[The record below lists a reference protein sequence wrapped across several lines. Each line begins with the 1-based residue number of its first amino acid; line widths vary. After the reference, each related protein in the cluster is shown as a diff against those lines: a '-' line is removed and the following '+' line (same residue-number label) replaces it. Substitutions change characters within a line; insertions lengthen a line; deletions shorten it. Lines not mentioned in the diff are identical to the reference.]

1 MSKKKKS
8 NLKVLLIIVII
19 LVVAL
24 TGGLLVYLSGIGAVD
39 SENDEP
45 VTVNIP
51 NGSGASAIVE
61 ILDDNGLIKNKTFA
75 KVHARIGGYDSLQA
89 NTYIFSQ
96 AMTLPQMMDAIN
108 TGDFEYLSK
117 EKLTV
122 REGLTIPQVA
132 DAIAAELPYSREE
145 LLGKWS
151 DKKYLKELINEYWFL
166 TDTILDED
174 IKYPLEGYLYP
185 ETYFITEENPTIESI
200 TEMMLDMMD
209 QQLSSLKGEIESSEY
224 SVHEM
229 LTLASIVEK
238 ESSNV
243 SDAMP
248 EVAGVFINRL
258 NKGISLGS
266 DVTVNYIFE
275 KDGVE
280 LTVSQLDSD
289 NKYNTRKFTGLPPGP
304 ICSVNLNAMDSVLN
318 YKETDYMFFYATP
331 EGEIIFSKTVEEHN
345 KAVEEHP
352 WTSEQAE

>member
-1 MSKKKKS
+1 MKGKFK
-8 NLKVLLIIVII
+8 LIFIIAII
-19 LVVAL
+19 LVVVI
-24 TGGLLVYLSGIGAVD
+24 TGGLFFYLSGLGAVD
-39 SENDEP
+39 SNNEEP

-51 NGSGASAIVE
+51 SGSGASYIVE
-61 ILDDNGLIKNKTFA
+61 ILDENGLVKNKTCA
-75 KVHARIGGYDSLQA
+75 KINARIGGYDSLQA
-89 NTYIFSQ
+89 NTYIFNKS
-96 AMTLPQMMDAIN
+96 MTVPEMFKAIN
-108 TGDFEYLSK
+108 TGDFNYLSK

-132 DAIAAELPYSREE
+132 EAIAIELPYSKDEIIK
-145 LLGKWS
+145 KWS
-151 DKKYLKELINEYWFL
+151 DKAYLKELIGQYWFL
-166 TDTILDED
+166 SDDILDSD

-185 ETYFITEENPTIESI
+185 ETYFITEENPSIESI
-200 TEMMLDMMD
+200 TSMMLDMMD
-209 QQLSSLKGEIESSEY
+209 TQLTSIKGELESNKY
-224 SVHEM
+224 SIHEL
-229 LTLASIVEK
+229 LTLASIVER

-258 NKGISLGS
+258 DKGISLGS

-280 LTVSQLDSD
+280 LTMSQLDSD

-304 ICSVNLNAMDSVLN
+304 ICSVNIKAIDSVLN
-318 YKETDYMFFYATP
+318 YKDTEYMFFYATP

-352 WTSEQAE
+352 WTAEQAE

>member
-1 MSKKKKS
+1 MKGKFK
-8 NLKVLLIIVII
+8 LIFIIAIV
-19 LVVAL
+19 LVVVI
-24 TGGLLVYLSGIGAVD
+24 TGGLFFYLSGLGAVD
-39 SENDEP
+39 SNNEEP

-51 NGSGASAIVE
+51 SGSGASYIVE
-61 ILDDNGLIKNKTFA
+61 ILDENGLVKNKTCA
-75 KVHARIGGYDSLQA
+75 KINARIGGYDSLQA
-89 NTYIFSQ
+89 NTYIFNKS
-96 AMTLPQMMDAIN
+96 MTVPEMFKAIN
-108 TGDFEYLSK
+108 TGDFNYLSK

-132 DAIAAELPYSREE
+132 EAIAIELPYSKDEIIK
-145 LLGKWS
+145 KWS
-151 DKKYLKELINEYWFL
+151 DKAYLKELIGQYWFL
-166 TDTILDED
+166 SDDILDAD

-185 ETYFITEENPTIESI
+185 ETYFITEENPSIESI
-200 TEMMLDMMD
+200 TSMMLDMMD
-209 QQLSSLKGEIESSEY
+209 TQLTSIKGELESNKY
-224 SVHEM
+224 SIHEL

-258 NKGISLGS
+258 DKGISLGS

-280 LTVSQLDSD
+280 LTMSQLDSD

-304 ICSVNLNAMDSVLN
+304 ICSVNIKAIDSVLN
-318 YKETDYMFFYATP
+318 YKDTEYMFFYATP

-352 WTSEQAE
+352 WTAEQAE

>member
-1 MSKKKKS
+1 MKGKFK
-8 NLKVLLIIVII
+8 LIFIIAIV
-19 LVVAL
+19 LVVVI
-24 TGGLLVYLSGIGAVD
+24 TGGLFFYLSGLGAVD
-39 SENDEP
+39 SNNEEP

-51 NGSGASAIVE
+51 SGSGASYIVE
-61 ILDDNGLIKNKTFA
+61 ILDENGLVKNKTCA
-75 KVHARIGGYDSLQA
+75 KINARIGGYDSLQA
-89 NTYIFSQ
+89 NTYIFNKS
-96 AMTLPQMMDAIN
+96 MTVPEMFKAIN
-108 TGDFEYLSK
+108 TGDFNYLSK

-132 DAIAAELPYSREE
+132 EAIAIELPYSKDEIIK
-145 LLGKWS
+145 KWS
-151 DKKYLKELINEYWFL
+151 DKAYLKELIGQYWFL
-166 TDTILDED
+166 SDDILDSD

-185 ETYFITEENPTIESI
+185 ETYFITEENPSIESI
-200 TEMMLDMMD
+200 TSMMLDMMD
-209 QQLSSLKGEIESSEY
+209 TQLTSIKGELESNKY
-224 SVHEM
+224 SIHEL

-258 NKGISLGS
+258 DKGISLGS

-280 LTVSQLDSD
+280 LTMSQLDSD

-304 ICSVNLNAMDSVLN
+304 ICSVNIKAIDSVLN
-318 YKETDYMFFYATP
+318 YKDTEYMFFYATP

-352 WTSEQAE
+352 WTAEQAE

>member
-1 MSKKKKS
+1 MSNQMKGKFK
-8 NLKVLLIIVII
+8 LIFIIAIV
-19 LVVAL
+19 LVVVI
-24 TGGLLVYLSGIGAVD
+24 TGGLFFYLSGLGAVD
-39 SENDEP
+39 SNNEEP

-51 NGSGASAIVE
+51 SGSGASYIVD
-61 ILDDNGLIKNKTFA
+61 ILDENGLVKNKTCA
-75 KVHARIGGYDSLQA
+75 KINARIGGYDSLQA
-89 NTYIFSQ
+89 NTYIFNKS
-96 AMTLPQMMDAIN
+96 MTVPEMFKAIN
-108 TGDFEYLSK
+108 TGDFNYLSK

-132 DAIAAELPYSREE
+132 EAIAIELPYSKDEIIK
-145 LLGKWS
+145 KWS
-151 DKKYLKELINEYWFL
+151 DKAYLKELIGQYWFL
-166 TDTILDED
+166 SDDILDSD

-185 ETYFITEENPTIESI
+185 ETYFITEENPSIESI
-200 TEMMLDMMD
+200 TSMMLDMMD
-209 QQLSSLKGEIESSEY
+209 TQLTSIKSELETNKY
-224 SVHEM
+224 SIHEL

-258 NKGISLGS
+258 DKGISLGS

-280 LTVSQLDSD
+280 LTMSQLDSD

-304 ICSVNLNAMDSVLN
+304 ICSVNIKAIDSVLN
-318 YKETDYMFFYATP
+318 YKDTEYMFFYATP

-352 WTSEQAE
+352 WTAEQAE

>member
-1 MSKKKKS
+1 VS
-8 NLKVLLIIVII
+8 NQMKGKFKLIFIIAIV
-19 LVVAL
+19 LVVVI
-24 TGGLLVYLSGIGAVD
+24 TGGLFFYLSGLGAVD
-39 SENDEP
+39 SNNEEP

-51 NGSGASAIVE
+51 SGSGASYIVE
-61 ILDDNGLIKNKTFA
+61 ILDENGLVKNKTCA
-75 KVHARIGGYDSLQA
+75 KINARIGGYDSLQA
-89 NTYIFSQ
+89 NTYIFNKS
-96 AMTLPQMMDAIN
+96 MTVPEMFKAIN
-108 TGDFEYLSK
+108 TGDFNYLSK

-132 DAIAAELPYSREE
+132 EAIAIELPFSKDEIIK
-145 LLGKWS
+145 KWS
-151 DKKYLKELINEYWFL
+151 DKAYLKELIGQYWFL
-166 TDTILDED
+166 SDDILDSD

-185 ETYFITEENPTIESI
+185 ETYFITEENPSIESI
-200 TEMMLDMMD
+200 TSMMLDMMD
-209 QQLSSLKGEIESSEY
+209 TQLTSIKGELESNKY
-224 SVHEM
+224 SIHEL
-229 LTLASIVEK
+229 LTLASIVER

-258 NKGISLGS
+258 DKGISLGS

-280 LTVSQLDSD
+280 LTMSQLDSD

-304 ICSVNLNAMDSVLN
+304 ICSVNIKAIDSVLN
-318 YKETDYMFFYATP
+318 YKDTEYMFFYATP

-352 WTSEQAE
+352 WTAEQAE

>member
-1 MSKKKKS
+1 MSKPMKGKF
-8 NLKVLLIIVII
+8 KVVFIIAIVLVVII
-19 LVVAL
+19 
-24 TGGLLVYLSGIGAVD
+24 TGGLFFYLSGLGAVD
-39 SENDEP
+39 SKNEDH

-51 NGSGASAIVE
+51 SGSGASYIVE
-61 ILDDNGLIKNKTFA
+61 ILDENGLVKNKTCA
-75 KVHARIGGYDSLQA
+75 KINARISGYNSLQA
-89 NTYIFSQ
+89 NTYIFSKS
-96 AMTLPQMMDAIN
+96 MTLPEMFKAIN
-108 TGDFEYLSK
+108 TGDFNYLSK

-132 DAIAAELPYSREE
+132 EAISAELPFSKDEIMK
-145 LLGKWS
+145 KWS
-151 DKKYLKELINEYWFL
+151 DKTYLKELIGQYWFL
-166 TDTILDED
+166 TDDILDSD

-185 ETYFITEENPTIESI
+185 ETYFITEENPSIESI
-200 TEMMLDMMD
+200 TVMMLDMMD
-209 QQLSSLKGEIESSEY
+209 KQLSDIKRDIESNKY
-224 SVHEM
+224 SIHEI

-304 ICSVNLNAMDSVLN
+304 ICSVNIKAIDSVLN
-318 YKETDYMFFYATP
+318 YKDTDYMFFYATP

>member
-1 MSKKKKS
+1 MKGKFKAIF
-8 NLKVLLIIVII
+8 IIAIV
-19 LVVAL
+19 LVVVI
-24 TGGLLVYLSGIGAVD
+24 TGGLFFYLSGLGPVD
-39 SENDEP
+39 SSNDEP

-51 NGSGASAIVE
+51 SGSGASYIVE
-61 ILDDNGLIKNKTFA
+61 ILDENGLVKNKTCA
-75 KVHARIGGYDSLQA
+75 KINARIGGYDSLQA
-89 NTYIFSQ
+89 NTYIFSKS
-96 AMTLPQMMDAIN
+96 MNLTEMFKAIN
-108 TGDFEYLSK
+108 TGDFNYLSK

-132 DAIAAELPYSREE
+132 EAIAAEMPYSKEE
-145 LLGKWS
+145 LIKKWA
-151 DKKYLKELINEYWFL
+151 DKAYLKELIDEYWFL
-166 TDTILDED
+166 TDDILDAD

-185 ETYFITEENPTIESI
+185 ETYFITEENPTIESL
-200 TEMMLDMMD
+200 TSMMLDMMD
-209 QQLSSLKGEIESSEY
+209 TQLSSVKSELENNKYSIHEI
-224 SVHEM
+224 

-248 EVAGVFINRL
+248 EVAGVFFNRL
-258 NKGISLGS
+258 DKGISLGS

-304 ICSVNLNAMDSVLN
+304 ICTVNNVAIDSVLN
-318 YKETDYMFFYATP
+318 YKETEYMFFYATP

-352 WTSEQAE
+352 WTAEQAE

>member
-1 MSKKKKS
+1 MKGKFK
-8 NLKVLLIIVII
+8 LIFIIAII
-19 LVVAL
+19 LVVVI
-24 TGGLLVYLSGIGAVD
+24 TGGLFFYLSGLGAVD
-39 SENDEP
+39 SNNEEP

-51 NGSGASAIVE
+51 SGSGASYIVE
-61 ILDDNGLIKNKTFA
+61 ILDENGLVKNKTCA
-75 KVHARIGGYDSLQA
+75 KINARIGGYDSLQA
-89 NTYIFSQ
+89 NTYIFNKS
-96 AMTLPQMMDAIN
+96 MTVPEMFKAIN
-108 TGDFEYLSK
+108 TGDFNYLSK

-132 DAIAAELPYSREE
+132 EAIAIELPFSKDEIIK
-145 LLGKWS
+145 KWS
-151 DKKYLKELINEYWFL
+151 DKTYLKELIGQYWFL
-166 TDTILDED
+166 SDDILDSD

-185 ETYFITEENPTIESI
+185 ETYFITEENPSIESI
-200 TEMMLDMMD
+200 TSMMLDMMD
-209 QQLSSLKGEIESSEY
+209 TQLTSIKGELESNKY
-224 SVHEM
+224 SIHEL
-229 LTLASIVEK
+229 LTLASIVER

-258 NKGISLGS
+258 DKGISLGS

-280 LTVSQLDSD
+280 LTMSQLDSD

-304 ICSVNLNAMDSVLN
+304 ICSVNIKAIDSVLN
-318 YKETDYMFFYATP
+318 YKDTEYMFFYATP

-352 WTSEQAE
+352 WTAEQAE

>member
-1 MSKKKKS
+1 MKGKFKAIFIIAI
-8 NLKVLLIIVII
+8 VLVVII
-19 LVVAL
+19 
-24 TGGLLVYLSGIGAVD
+24 TGGLFFYLSGLGAVD
-39 SENDEP
+39 SNNEDP
-45 VTVNIP
+45 ITVNIP
-51 NGSGASAIVE
+51 TGSGASYIVE
-61 ILDDNGLIKNKTFA
+61 ILDENGLVKNKTCA
-75 KVHARIGGYDSLQA
+75 KINARIGGYNTLQA
-89 NTYIFSQ
+89 NTYIFTKS
-96 AMTLPQMMDAIN
+96 MTLPEMFKAIN
-108 TGDFEYLSK
+108 TGDFNYLSK

-132 DAIAAELPYSREE
+132 EAIAAEMPFSKDE
-145 LLGKWS
+145 LIKKWS
-151 DKKYLKELINEYWFL
+151 DKAYLKELIDEYWFL
-166 TDTILDED
+166 TDDILNSD

-185 ETYFITEENPTIESI
+185 ETYFITEENPSIESL
-200 TEMMLDMMD
+200 TAMMLDMMD
-209 QQLSSLKGEIESSEY
+209 KQLTEIKSDLESNKY
-224 SVHEM
+224 SIHEI
-229 LTLASIVEK
+229 LTLSSIVEK

-243 SDAMP
+243 SEAMP

-258 NKGISLGS
+258 DKGISLGS

-304 ICSVNLNAMDSVLN
+304 ICSVNINAIDSVLN
-318 YKETDYMFFYATP
+318 YKDTDYMFFYATP

>member
-1 MSKKKKS
+1 M
-8 NLKVLLIIVII
+8 LKLINGKIKLILIIAIVLVVII
-19 LVVAL
+19 
-24 TGGLLVYLSGIGAVD
+24 TGGSLIYLSGLGAVD

-45 VTVNIP
+45 VNVNIP
-51 NGSGASAIVE
+51 SGSGASAIVE
-61 ILDDNGLIKNKTFA
+61 ILDENGLVKNKTCA
-75 KVHARIGGYDSLQA
+75 KIHARIGGYDSLQA
-89 NTYIFSQ
+89 NSYIFSRS
-96 AMTLPQMMDAIN
+96 MTLPEIFEAIN
-108 TGDFEYLSK
+108 TGDFDYLSK
-117 EKLTV
+117 DKLTI
-122 REGLTIPQVA
+122 REGLTIPQTA
-132 DAIAAELPYSREE
+132 DAIAEELPFTR
-145 LLGKWS
+145 
-151 DKKYLKELINEYWFL
+151 DELIAKWADKAFLQQLIDKYWFI
-166 TDTILDED
+166 TDDILNAD

-185 ETYFITEENPTIESI
+185 ETYFITEEEPTIESI
-200 TEMMLDMMD
+200 TIMMLDMMD
-209 QQLSSLKGEIESSEY
+209 QQLSSMKKDIEDSDF
-224 SVHEM
+224 SVHEL

-243 SDAMP
+243 KEDMP

-258 NKGISLGS
+258 NQGISLGS

-304 ICSVNLNAMDSVLN
+304 ICTVNTNAIDSVLN

-352 WTSEQAE
+352 WS

>member
-1 MSKKKKS
+1 MSNQMKGKFK
-8 NLKVLLIIVII
+8 LIFIIAIV
-19 LVVAL
+19 LVVVI
-24 TGGLLVYLSGIGAVD
+24 TGGLFFYLSGLGAVD
-39 SENDEP
+39 SNNEEP

-51 NGSGASAIVE
+51 SGSGASYIVE
-61 ILDDNGLIKNKTFA
+61 ILDENGLVKNKTCA
-75 KVHARIGGYDSLQA
+75 KINARIGGYDSLQA
-89 NTYIFSQ
+89 NTYIFNKS
-96 AMTLPQMMDAIN
+96 MTVPEMFKAIN
-108 TGDFEYLSK
+108 TGDFNYLSK

-132 DAIAAELPYSREE
+132 EAIAIELPFSKDEIIK
-145 LLGKWS
+145 KWS
-151 DKKYLKELINEYWFL
+151 DKAYLKELIGQYWFL
-166 TDTILDED
+166 SDDILDSD

-185 ETYFITEENPTIESI
+185 ETYFITEENPSIESI
-200 TEMMLDMMD
+200 TSMMLDMMD
-209 QQLSSLKGEIESSEY
+209 TQLTSIKGELESNKY
-224 SVHEM
+224 SIHEL
-229 LTLASIVEK
+229 LTLASIVER

-258 NKGISLGS
+258 DKGISLGS

-280 LTVSQLDSD
+280 LTMSQLDSD

-304 ICSVNLNAMDSVLN
+304 ICSVNIKAIDSVLN
-318 YKETDYMFFYATP
+318 YKDTEYMFFYATP

-352 WTSEQAE
+352 WTAEQAE

>member
-1 MSKKKKS
+1 MKGKFKAIFIIAI
-8 NLKVLLIIVII
+8 VLVVII
-19 LVVAL
+19 
-24 TGGLLVYLSGIGAVD
+24 TGGLFFYLSGLGAVD
-39 SENDEP
+39 SNNEDP
-45 VTVNIP
+45 ITVNIP
-51 NGSGASAIVE
+51 TGSGASYIVE
-61 ILDDNGLIKNKTFA
+61 ILDENGLVKNKTCA
-75 KVHARIGGYDSLQA
+75 KINARIGGYNTLQA
-89 NTYIFSQ
+89 NTYIFSKS
-96 AMTLPQMMDAIN
+96 MTLPEMFKAIN
-108 TGDFEYLSK
+108 TGDFNYLSK

-132 DAIAAELPYSREE
+132 EAIAAEMPFSKDE
-145 LLGKWS
+145 LIKKWS
-151 DKKYLKELINEYWFL
+151 DKAYLKKLIDEYWFL
-166 TDTILDED
+166 TDDILNAD

-185 ETYFITEENPTIESI
+185 ETYFITEENPSIESL
-200 TEMMLDMMD
+200 TAMMLDMMD
-209 QQLSSLKGEIESSEY
+209 KQLSDIKSDLESNKYSIHEI
-224 SVHEM
+224 

-243 SDAMP
+243 SEAMP

-258 NKGISLGS
+258 DKGISLGS

-304 ICSVNLNAMDSVLN
+304 ICSVNINAIDSVLN
-318 YKETDYMFFYATP
+318 YKDTEYMFFYATP

>member
-1 MSKKKKS
+1 MKGKFK
-8 NLKVLLIIVII
+8 LIFIIAII
-19 LVVAL
+19 LVVVI
-24 TGGLLVYLSGIGAVD
+24 TGGLFFYLSGLGAVD
-39 SENDEP
+39 SNNEEP

-51 NGSGASAIVE
+51 SGSGASYIVE
-61 ILDDNGLIKNKTFA
+61 ILDENGLVKNKTCA
-75 KVHARIGGYDSLQA
+75 KINARIGGYDSLQA
-89 NTYIFSQ
+89 NTYIFNKS
-96 AMTLPQMMDAIN
+96 MTVPEMFKAIN
-108 TGDFEYLSK
+108 TGDFNYLSK

-132 DAIAAELPYSREE
+132 EAIAIELPYSKDEIIK
-145 LLGKWS
+145 KWS
-151 DKKYLKELINEYWFL
+151 DKAYLKELIGQYWFL
-166 TDTILDED
+166 SDDILDSD

-185 ETYFITEENPTIESI
+185 ETYFITEENPSIESI
-200 TEMMLDMMD
+200 TSMMLDMMD
-209 QQLSSLKGEIESSEY
+209 TQLTSIKGELESNKY
-224 SVHEM
+224 SIHEL

-258 NKGISLGS
+258 DKGISLGS

-280 LTVSQLDSD
+280 LTMSQLDSD

-304 ICSVNLNAMDSVLN
+304 ICSVNIKAIDSVLN
-318 YKETDYMFFYATP
+318 YKDTEYMFFYATP

-352 WTSEQAE
+352 WTAEQAE

>member
-1 MSKKKKS
+1 MKGKFK
-8 NLKVLLIIVII
+8 LIFIIAII
-19 LVVAL
+19 LVVVI
-24 TGGLLVYLSGIGAVD
+24 TGGLFFYLSGLGAVD
-39 SENDEP
+39 SNNEEP

-51 NGSGASAIVE
+51 SGSGASYIVE
-61 ILDDNGLIKNKTFA
+61 ILDENGLVKNKTCA
-75 KVHARIGGYDSLQA
+75 KINARIGGYDSLQA
-89 NTYIFSQ
+89 NTYIFNKS
-96 AMTLPQMMDAIN
+96 MTVPEMFKAIN
-108 TGDFEYLSK
+108 TGDFNYLSK

-132 DAIAAELPYSREE
+132 EAIAIELPYSKDEIIK
-145 LLGKWS
+145 KWS
-151 DKKYLKELINEYWFL
+151 DKAYLKELIGQYWFL
-166 TDTILDED
+166 SDDILDSD

-185 ETYFITEENPTIESI
+185 ETYFITEENPSIESI
-200 TEMMLDMMD
+200 TSMMLDMMD
-209 QQLSSLKGEIESSEY
+209 TQLTSIKSELESNKY
-224 SVHEM
+224 SIHEL

-258 NKGISLGS
+258 DKGISLGS

-280 LTVSQLDSD
+280 LTMSQLDSD

-304 ICSVNLNAMDSVLN
+304 ICSVNIKAIDSVLN
-318 YKETDYMFFYATP
+318 YKDTEYMFFYATP

-352 WTSEQAE
+352 WTAEQAE

>member
-1 MSKKKKS
+1 MSNQMKGKFK
-8 NLKVLLIIVII
+8 LIFIIAII
-19 LVVAL
+19 LVVVI
-24 TGGLLVYLSGIGAVD
+24 TGGLFFYLSGLGAVD
-39 SENDEP
+39 SNNEEP

-51 NGSGASAIVE
+51 SGSGASYIVE
-61 ILDDNGLIKNKTFA
+61 ILDENGLVKNKTCA
-75 KVHARIGGYDSLQA
+75 KINARIGGYDSLQA
-89 NTYIFSQ
+89 NTYIFNKS
-96 AMTLPQMMDAIN
+96 MTVPEMFKAIN
-108 TGDFEYLSK
+108 TGDFNYLSK

-132 DAIAAELPYSREE
+132 EAIAIELPFSKDEIIK
-145 LLGKWS
+145 KWS
-151 DKKYLKELINEYWFL
+151 DKTYLKELIGQYWFL
-166 TDTILDED
+166 SDDILDSD

-185 ETYFITEENPTIESI
+185 ETYFITEENPSIESI
-200 TEMMLDMMD
+200 TSMMLDMMD
-209 QQLSSLKGEIESSEY
+209 TQLTSIKGELESNKY
-224 SVHEM
+224 SIHEL
-229 LTLASIVEK
+229 LTLASIVER

-258 NKGISLGS
+258 DKGISLGS

-280 LTVSQLDSD
+280 LTMSQLDSD

-304 ICSVNLNAMDSVLN
+304 ICSVNIKAIDSVLN
-318 YKETDYMFFYATP
+318 YKDTEYMFFYATP

-352 WTSEQAE
+352 WTAEQAE

>member
-1 MSKKKKS
+1 VS
-8 NLKVLLIIVII
+8 NQMKGKFKLIFIIAII
-19 LVVAL
+19 LVVVI
-24 TGGLLVYLSGIGAVD
+24 TGGLFFYLSGLGAVD
-39 SENDEP
+39 SNNEEP

-51 NGSGASAIVE
+51 SGSGASYIVE
-61 ILDDNGLIKNKTFA
+61 ILDENGLVKNKTCA
-75 KVHARIGGYDSLQA
+75 KINARIGGYDSLQA
-89 NTYIFSQ
+89 NTYIFNKS
-96 AMTLPQMMDAIN
+96 MTVPEMFKAIN
-108 TGDFEYLSK
+108 TGDFNYLSK

-132 DAIAAELPYSREE
+132 EAIAIELPYSKDEIIK
-145 LLGKWS
+145 KWS
-151 DKKYLKELINEYWFL
+151 DKAYLKELIGQYWFL
-166 TDTILDED
+166 SDDILDSD

-185 ETYFITEENPTIESI
+185 ETYFITEENPSIESI
-200 TEMMLDMMD
+200 TSMMLDMMD
-209 QQLSSLKGEIESSEY
+209 TQLTSIKGELESNKY
-224 SVHEM
+224 SIHEL

-258 NKGISLGS
+258 DKGISLGS

-280 LTVSQLDSD
+280 LTMSQLDSD

-304 ICSVNLNAMDSVLN
+304 ICSVNIKAIDSVLN
-318 YKETDYMFFYATP
+318 YKDTEYMFFYATP

-352 WTSEQAE
+352 WTAEQAE